1 MSVFLGNGPSTQTTT
16 NIYLQKRTGQ
26 KHWQNRLDEDD
37 RKMWADA
44 PPPRCWGLSQQ
55 ITTLRCLRYHYTA
68 AALVVSIKMLLS
80 HLSWLH
86 CKNISIK
93 RAGHHN
99 LPVDRW
105 TQRISAWIVNV
116 WAIWTN
122 TMKSQRW
129 PRLLIDCTVIVA
141 AQDPFAQLHV
151 WLTVGLQQH

>member
-1 MSVFLGNGPSTQTTT
+1 MSVFLGNGPSTDYHQHLSSEEDWTKTLTEQIRWGRQEDVGRCPPTPVLGPVTTD
-16 NIYLQKRTGQ
+16 N
-26 KHWQNRLDEDD
+26 
-37 RKMWADA
+37 
-44 PPPRCWGLSQQ
+44 
-55 ITTLRCLRYHYTA
+55 TTLRCLRYHYTA

-129 PRLLIDCTVIVA
+129 PRLLIDCTVIAA